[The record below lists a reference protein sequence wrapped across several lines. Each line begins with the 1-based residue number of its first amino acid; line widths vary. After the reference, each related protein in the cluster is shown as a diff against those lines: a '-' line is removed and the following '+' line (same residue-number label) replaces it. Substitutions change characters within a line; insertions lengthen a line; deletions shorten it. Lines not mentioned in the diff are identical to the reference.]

1 MKPDI
6 TPDQDGVLER
16 NVTTLLET
24 GGEPPRI
31 ADTARARSRAHLVEK
46 HGAAA
51 RRRSPLIAVGLGLA
65 ATAAAAAI
73 VTRVVG
79 GGDSGGGGGHGASVV
94 AEGGKL
100 ADGTSWLTQ
109 PGARVD
115 VLAARRVRVT
125 GAALLDVTPGA
136 PFVVETAAGTIE
148 VLGTRFLVEAS
159 AERTSAAVV
168 RGSVK
173 LASPGGQVLL
183 HAGEQGVAE
192 PGRPPTRGPA
202 PRLSHLVS
210 WAENARAKD
219 ETPVVPLRNGT
230 LFAREPNRPGVP
242 ESPLPIQKLAVDV
255 VVENQVARVA
265 LDQTFHNPAPQVME
279 GMYRFAIPPD
289 ASLQRLAMYV
299 NGTLT
304 ESAVVERMAARRIYE
319 DVVYRRLDPALLE
332 WAGTGRLALR
342 VYPLPA
348 HEDKRL
354 LLAYTQSLPRLY
366 NDWSLEVPLP
376 EVDLPVGELS
386 LAVRVKSC
394 ANCELTST
402 SHPIT
407 VRREGEDAVVSYTKR
422 SATIGDSLVLRVR
435 DPRKQAAVAEHT
447 EGDERYVML
456 RARPELPKAAQAYRP
471 RTWVILDDVSASR
484 GPMEL
489 RAQADLVDGFLRE
502 LDEDDRV
509 AVIAFDVAA
518 RQKLGMTRVRDVDR
532 PAVRRALKDE
542 GGVGATSFGAAL
554 DAATKLLTGVA
565 PEDARVVYIGDGV
578 ITSGAR
584 NLDALRAQL
593 AGRAQFIGVG
603 VGDGPDTQTLEALA
617 AATGGYATLIDLA
630 DDVRWRAF
638 DLVAALHTPRVT
650 GLAARL
656 VDASGALVPAASYA
670 RSPQLADGE
679 ELELVAKLA
688 GGGTPVA
695 VELTGVLAGAPW
707 RQRIELAGGAQR
719 PGGYLP
725 RLWAHRHIAA
735 RLLAKHEPV
744 EAPPC
749 AAPDPGQRAT
759 AASTDAGAGAGMRGR
774 RGPVPAAAA
783 APTCITEAEARA
795 KRDEAIRQEVVAL
808 GKRYF
813 LLSRHTS
820 LLVLEDDA
828 MYKRY
833 GVTKGAGDTWAPY
846 AVPAK
851 IPVVKTAAVT
861 DITDDAELVRS
872 PLPVFA
878 DYSYRSDFEA
888 GGWGSL
894 GGEDDFGIS
903 LPRAQTE
910 ARFAARTRGSLGLLG
925 GKSGGDFASLTGNA
939 DFSSGFDSNGSGTG
953 TGYGTIGTGRFGT
966 IGHGAGGGGRGIA
979 AGPAPSMDR
988 LSRDDV
994 DERNEDKAAAA
1005 DPAQPPPPP
1014 VSGSF
1019 AEAAKREEPEA
1030 ARRRV
1035 VTTAELTN
1043 GIIGHGSGRGF
1054 GGLTKASKPSVGRYE
1069 RVRPMRFTD
1078 PSDASFADLT
1088 AFVPALFPDGFDA
1101 WRSAL
1106 GAGEPGE
1113 PGKPGKPHPIDDAA
1127 KALLARARAAVPA
1140 GIYRWGERELA
1151 VDGARR
1157 IGWRRT
1163 TGADLAETASFDGKA
1178 LTRRYAE
1185 LGLDVVRAVSD
1196 DDVALALAYLPLW
1209 IAEPAHYARYFAV
1222 RAAGPRRVALA
1233 LPPKPGAQ
1241 QEEVA
1246 LVLDFDAEDRLV
1258 SITTGA
1264 GAELV
1269 RILWT
1274 GAGPS
1279 AARIDGEAVPVG
1291 FTGQAIADAAAWAH
1305 GAAAPGVTVELPGRL
1320 PAYWGKKLEQLTAGT
1335 AEWRHAQRQRMVAL
1349 AAVGDRTGLF
1359 LAYEALRK
1367 QGGVLRGDLVLA
1379 GSGIVIGTRD
1389 EQVAAA
1395 LAPHRAASPELA
1407 GYLDAGR
1414 AYASR
1419 RSAEALKSAQPGQ
1432 TAGLVGALWS
1442 LREIAAHASAG
1453 AAGKAADRLV
1463 AMGQGAFDLRLIGA
1477 GVIGLRSSDRP
1488 EDVARAWDAVAQGE
1502 YRNIAR
1508 AQAAQALANYGR
1520 YDAAAARVAAL
1531 VADLDLRAA
1540 PPALGQLQYGVSASR
1555 RGNAGWQLVLSQ
1567 WRDKVLAGD
1576 SYEHVM
1582 AMLPFAQRQAGDLQA
1597 ILSRAVQLAGDD
1609 RDRLTDLALRALGLG
1624 QAPLAQRI
1632 IDPLVKQRPTRELHQ
1647 LAARLAQAQGRTAD
1661 ALAHLEAAQDTGADE
1676 AVGLST
1682 VRAELG
1688 AIIAL
1693 ARQLA
1698 VQSPAGS
1705 PAQRQA
1711 VARALAWGSRWRVI
1725 DPGNATI
1732 DQTLGEIM
1740 FAVGDTAEAW
1750 RQLSS
1755 VIERDPMS
1763 GDGYQTVAGV
1773 FEQQGRVA
1781 EALEYW
1787 QQAVV
1792 IDQTNPT
1799 PRLRKAQAL
1808 IALGR
1813 TEEGDRLLAEI
1824 AGRRWHERHEW
1835 IVEQARSLLERGRRQ
1850 GRSPDEP

>member
-31 ADTARARSRAHLVEK
+31 SDAARARIRTHLLEK
-46 HGAAA
+46 HGTTA
-51 RRRSPLIAVGLGLA
+51 RRRSPLFAVGLGLA

-79 GGDSGGGGGHGASVV
+79 GGSGGGGGAPAVT
-94 AEGGKL
+94 EGGKL
-100 ADGTSWLTQ
+100 ADGTSWLTE

-125 GAALLDVTPGA
+125 GAALLDVAPGA

-148 VLGTRFLVEAS
+148 VLGTRFLVQAS
-159 AERTSAAVV
+159 AERTTAAVV

-192 PGRPPTRGPA
+192 PGHPPTRGPA

-210 WAENARAKD
+210 WAEKARAKD
-219 ETPVVPLRNGT
+219 ETAVVPLRNGT

-242 ESPLPIQKLAVDV
+242 ESPLPIQKLVVDV

-319 DVVYRRLDPALLE
+319 DVVYRRMDPALLE
-332 WAGTGRLALR
+332 WSGTGRLALR

-366 NDWSLEVPLP
+366 DDWSLEIPLP

-386 LAVRVKSC
+386 FAVRVKSC

-407 VRREGEDAVVSYTKR
+407 VRREGEDAVVSYTKQA
-422 SATIGDSLVLRVR
+422 ATLGDSLVLRVR
-435 DPRKQAAVAEHT
+435 DPRKTAAVAEHA
-447 EGDERYVML
+447 EGDERYVLL
-456 RARPELPKAAQAYRP
+456 RARPELSKTAQAYRP

-489 RAQADLVDGFLRE
+489 RAQADLIDGFLRE

-518 RQKLGMTRVRDVDR
+518 RQKLGLTRVRDVDR

-542 GGVGATSFGAAL
+542 GGVGATSFGTAL
-554 DAATKLLTGVA
+554 DAATKLVAGVP
-565 PEDARVVYIGDGV
+565 PEDARIVYLGDGV

-617 AATGGYATLIDLA
+617 AATGGYAALIDLA

-656 VDASGALVPAASYA
+656 VDASGALVPAAAYV

-695 VELTGVLAGAPW
+695 VELTGTLGGAPW
-707 RQRIELAGGAQR
+707 RQRIELADGAARR

-744 EAPPC
+744 EPPPC
-749 AAPDPGQRAT
+749 AAPDQDPQDPRA
-759 AASTDAGAGAGMRGR
+759 GVRGR
-774 RGPVPAAAA
+774 RGPVPAAAP

-795 KRDEAIRQEVVAL
+795 RRDEEIRKEIVAL

-846 AVPAK
+846 AVLAK

-861 DITDDAELVRS
+861 DVADDAELVRT

-878 DYSYRSDFEA
+878 DYGYRGMRES
-888 GGWGSL
+888 GGWGDLGNL
-894 GGEDDFGIS
+894 GGEDEFGID
-903 LPRAQTE
+903 LPRVQSE

-925 GKSGGDFASLTGNA
+925 GKG
-939 DFSSGFDSNGSGTG
+939 DFSSGFDSIAGGSGTG

-966 IGHGAGGGGRGIA
+966 IGHGSGGGGRAA

-988 LSRDDV
+988 LVRDPELEENDA
-994 DERNEDKAAAA
+994 EDKAAA
-1005 DPAQPPPPP
+1005 PAQP

-1019 AEAAKREEPEA
+1019 AEAAKAEA
-1030 ARRRV
+1030 PRRRV

-1043 GIIGHGSGRGF
+1043 GIGHGSGRGF
-1054 GGLTKASKPSVGRYE
+1054 GAVTKASKVGARME
-1069 RVRPMRFTD
+1069 RIVPTRLTD
-1078 PSDASFADLT
+1078 PSDPSFADLT
-1088 AFVPALFPDGFDA
+1088 AFVPALFSDGFDA
-1101 WRSAL
+1101 WRAAL
-1106 GAGEPGE
+1106 AASER
-1113 PGKPGKPHPIDDAA
+1113 GKAPHPIDDAA
-1127 KALLARARAAVPA
+1127 KALLERARRAVLA
-1140 GIYRWGERELA
+1140 GVYRWGERELA

-1163 TGADLAETASFDGKA
+1163 TGADLAETASFDGAA

-1185 LGLDVVRAVSD
+1185 LGLDVVRAASD

-1222 RAAGPRRVALA
+1222 RAAGPRRVAFA

-1241 QEEVA
+1241 KEEIA
-1246 LVLDFDAEDRLV
+1246 LVFDFDAEDRLV
-1258 SITTGA
+1258 SITSGA

-1269 RILWT
+1269 RVTWT

-1279 AARIDGEAVPVG
+1279 AARVDGEAVAVG
-1291 FTGQAIADAAAWAH
+1291 FTGQAIADAPAWAH
-1305 GAAAPGVTVELPGRL
+1305 GAAAPGIAVELPGRL
-1320 PAYWGKKLEQLTAGT
+1320 PAYWAKKLEPLTAGT

-1349 AAVGDRTGLF
+1349 AAIGDRAGLF

-1379 GSGIVIGTRD
+1379 GSGIVTGTRD
-1389 EQVAAA
+1389 EQVTAA

-1407 GYLDAGR
+1407 RYLEAGR

-1419 RSAEALKSAQPGQ
+1419 RSPEAPKPGQ
-1432 TAGLVGALWS
+1432 VAGLVGALWS
-1442 LREIAAHASAG
+1442 LREVAAHAQAG
-1453 AAGKAADRLV
+1453 ALGKAADRLV
-1463 AMGQGAFDLRLIGA
+1463 AMGGGAFDLRLIGA
-1477 GVIGLRSSDRP
+1477 GLIGMRYGERP
-1488 EDVARAWDAVAQGE
+1488 DDIARAWDAVAQGD
-1502 YRNIAR
+1502 YKNIAR
-1508 AQAAQALANYGR
+1508 AQAAQVLANHGR
-1520 YDAAAARVAAL
+1520 YDAAAERVAAL
-1531 VADLDLRAA
+1531 VAELDLRAA
-1540 PPALGQLQYGVSASR
+1540 PPALGQLQYSFSSSR
-1555 RGNAGWQLVLSQ
+1555 RGNAGWQLVLAQ
-1567 WRDKVLAGD
+1567 WRDKVIAGD

-1597 ILSRAVQLAGDD
+1597 ILTRAVQLAGDD
-1609 RDRLTDLALRALGLG
+1609 RDRLTDLALRAISLG
-1624 QAPLAQRI
+1624 QAPLAQQI
-1632 IDPLVKQRPTRELHQ
+1632 IDPLLKQRPTRELWQ

-1661 ALAHLEAAQDTGADE
+1661 ALAHLEAAQDAGADE

-1682 VRAELG
+1682 VRAEIG

-1698 VQSPAGS
+1698 LQSSAGS

-1711 VARALAWGSRWRVI
+1711 IGRVLQWGSRWRAI
-1725 DPGNATI
+1725 DPGNAGI

-1740 FAVGDTAEAW
+1740 LAVGDRAEAW

-1763 GDGYQTVAGV
+1763 GDGYQTVAGI

-1792 IDQTNPT
+1792 IDQTNPA

-1824 AGRRWHERHEW
+1824 AGKRWHERHEW
-1835 IVEQARSLLERGRRQ
+1835 TVAQARSLLEQGRRQ
-1850 GRSPDEP
+1850 GRAADSP